1 MISFQPVL
9 SSTSDTLVYNQ
20 SEPLNEDTSELG
32 ICYLIHYRQDVQM
45 LALFLKLHSLI
56 RCTAA
61 IDATVVDQISNP
73 LRFNVFYFFQ
83 SYLINTRF
91 SLIT

>member
-32 ICYLIHYRQDVQM
+32 ICYLIHYRHDVQM